1 MVMGMKIFHVAV
13 RKNVVVMD
21 KIAKI
26 KKEPNKNKWTVYS
39 EKGRPMGTYGSL
51 ELAKKR

>member
-1 MVMGMKIFHVAV
+1 
-13 RKNVVVMD
+13 MD